1 MPAVSKAQQQAAAIA
16 LKAKE
21 KGSKKDL
28 KGPAKSMSKMSKAE
42 LEKIASTKR
51 KGLPKHIKESIMDEM
66 IGGYDHPGCEDTVGK
81 MFVVLKPSPESSPE
95 DLVHHTHAFGMGQ
108 FEPTSVHGVYGDEE
122 EANLVAEAACNELQ
136 KHLAM
141 LEKKKDQVISEI
153 EKHIDRLQK
162 EVNSHMKEATEKPEE
177 SDMHHQLAERKMGM
191 IKNLRGKH
199 KAVRAAKKE
208 LPKKDEE

>member
-66 IGGYDHPGCEDTVGK
+66 MGGYDHPGCDDTVGR

-95 DLVHHTHAFGMGQ
+95 DLVHQTHAFGMGQ
-108 FEPTSVHGVYGDEE
+108 FEPNSVRGVYSDEE

-136 KHLAM
+136 KHLTM
-141 LEKKKDQVISEI
+141 LEKKKDQVIGEI
-153 EKHIDRLQK
+153 EKHIHRLQK
-162 EVNSHMKEATEKPEE
+162 EVNSHMKEADEKPEE

-199 KAVRAAKKE
+199 KTVRAAKKE